1 MWGLLW
7 DNVDDVLSATAQY
20 SLTAAPVPCVPIE
33 VSTNETL
40 MNTICS
46 NPHLFKV
53 DCKNFAE
60 LLKSHLNQAFVVS
73 VCCALHK
80 GFWPFADAQPEVYPD
95 TWDFSDCPP
104 KLDGHKVFMESQVET
119 EVHLGWY
126 SKAFGPN
133 LLLGM
138 YSSPIHA
145 VPKPGTDALQLI
157 NDQ

>member
-1 MWGLLW
+1 MH
-7 DNVDDVLSATAQY
+7 
-20 SLTAAPVPCVPIE
+20 
-33 VSTNETL
+33 
-40 MNTICS
+40 TICS

-53 DCKNFAE
+53 DCKINIDRFAE
-60 LLKSHLNQAFVVS
+60 LLKSHPNQAFVVS
-73 VCCALHK
+73 ICCALCE
-80 GFWPFADAQPEVYPD
+80 GFWPFVDAQPEVYPD

-104 KLDGHKVFMESQVET
+104 KSDEHKVFMKSQVET
-119 EVHLGWY
+119 EVHLGRY

-157 NDQ
+157 NDQLAGEFSPNSMIGSEDVAGTCMDSIKY